1 MTKKTMI
8 LPETAL
14 SKYLELGQGRS
25 LNKLHKTLGN
35 NAPSYDT
42 LKRWCNRFDWVKIAQ
57 ETDYKA
63 RNIPKKKFL
72 FWIVFSSIPTPIT
85 HRIKVFNNNFSV

>member
-42 LKRWCNRFDWVKIAQ
+42 LKRWCNRFDWV
-57 ETDYKA
+57 
-63 RNIPKKKFL
+63 
-72 FWIVFSSIPTPIT
+72 
-85 HRIKVFNNNFSV
+85 